1 MISGDWFGAAREVE
15 IGMSENGSDLEQA
28 TRVEGDAGR
37 YHACLSD
44 EWEIWGPNGGYLAA
58 IALRA
63 AGELAE
69 IRRPASFYC
78 HFLSSP
84 AFEVVELDVSVLKRG
99 RRAESFAVAMTQR
112 GKLVLQALV
121 KTAAPGPG
129 YEHQPLAR
137 PDVPSPAR
145 LKTHEELSPERRR
158 PNFAFWNNIER
169 RPVDQSATEE
179 PTEPVLREW
188 ARFQPTSRFDDPF
201 VDAARALIL
210 LDTYGFPAAYQRHR
224 SWDYLAPNLDTSA
237 WFHSLNPSCDWLLI
251 DHECTVAEHGLLAVS
266 GRVWDA
272 DGGLVATGAAQLYCV
287 PNRR

>member
-1 MISGDWFGAAREVE
+1 MTRR
-15 IGMSENGSDLEQA
+15 GSDLEQA
-28 TRVEGDAGR
+28 TRVGGDAGQ
-37 YHACLSD
+37 YHAHLSED
-44 EWEIWGPNGGYLAA
+44 WEIWGPNGGYLAA

-63 AGELAE
+63 AGMLAQV
-69 IRRPASFYC
+69 RQPVGFYC
-78 HFLSSP
+78 HFLSPP
-84 AFEVVELDVSVLKRG
+84 AFDAIQLDVSVLKQG
-99 RRAESFAVAMTQR
+99 RRTESFSVAMTQQGR
-112 GKLVLQALV
+112 LVLQALV
-121 KTAAPGPG
+121 KTAEHGPG
-129 YEHQPLAR
+129 YEHRQLVAPE
-137 PDVPSPAR
+137 VPAASALMTYEQLR
-145 LKTHEELSPERRR
+145 PERLR

-201 VDAARALIL
+201 VDAARSLIL
-210 LDTYGFPAAYQRHR
+210 LDTYGFPAAHQRHR

-272 DGGLVATGAAQLYCV
+272 NGGLVATGAAQLYCV